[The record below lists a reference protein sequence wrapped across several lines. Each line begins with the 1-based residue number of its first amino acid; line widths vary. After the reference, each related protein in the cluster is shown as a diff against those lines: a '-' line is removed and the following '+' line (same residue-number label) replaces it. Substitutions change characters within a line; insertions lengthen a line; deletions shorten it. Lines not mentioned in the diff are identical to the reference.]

1 VAGSHATK
9 LILVNGPPG
18 VGKSTLA
25 RRYSD
30 EHPLTLHLEIDF
42 VRTALGGW
50 QDHTESKLL
59 ARAISLAMAE
69 THLRFGYD
77 VIVPQYLGR
86 TEFIEALAHLAA
98 SLQVEFVEILLI
110 DSAPAVTERFLAR
123 RADVAAGPHPEAD
136 VDDTGVAATITDA
149 LDRLATIATQ
159 RPHTRAIKTDADTDA
174 TYLAL
179 RQAIG

>member
-1 VAGSHATK
+1 MADPRATK

-25 RRYSD
+25 RRYAD
-30 EHPLTLHLEIDF
+30 EHPLTLHLEVDD
-42 VRTALGGW
+42 VRVALGSW

-98 SLQVEFVEILLI
+98 SLQVEFVEILLL
-110 DSAPAVTERFLAR
+110 DSAPAVTRRFLTR
-123 RADVAAGPHPEAD
+123 RADPAANPHPEAD
-136 VDDTGVAATITDA
+136 VDAAGVSATITDA
-149 LDRLATIATQ
+149 LTRLATIATE
-159 RPHTRAIKTDADTDA
+159 RPHTRPITMSADDDT

-179 RQAIG
+179 RQPIG